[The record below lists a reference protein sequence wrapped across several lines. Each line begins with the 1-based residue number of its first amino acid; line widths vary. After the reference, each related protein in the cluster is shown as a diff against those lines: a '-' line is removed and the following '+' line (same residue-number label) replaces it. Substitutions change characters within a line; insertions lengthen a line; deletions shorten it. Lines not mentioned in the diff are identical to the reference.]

1 MSLKANYLRFF
12 SRSDKGYVKGGTES
26 RRHASVSG
34 TKVHVLRPLSL
45 KTGLRYLPVCF
56 KVGSMQATII
66 SHRDVIAPSPT
77 PLEETLVK
85 GGLFSFSFW
94 FCPG

>member
-1 MSLKANYLRFF
+1 MISGFFRVLTKGTLKEEL
-12 SRSDKGYVKGGTES
+12 SREGMPVCPALKCMF
-26 RRHASVSG
+26 
-34 TKVHVLRPLSL
+34 RPLSL

-77 PLEETLVK
+77 PLQETLVK